1 MKMTRTILRLL
12 VVLAPLALYSCRPI
26 IRQVPVRTETKI
38 VEKLVPIRVDSAT
51 AVFVSK
57 FDCDSVSNT
66 PRMIIERDTI
76 EGRINQT
83 VTYDGGVLR
92 VLSRVPP

>member
-1 MKMTRTILRLL
+1 MTRTILRLL
-12 VVLAPLALYSCRPI
+12 VVLAPLALCSCRP
-26 IRQVPVRTETKI
+26 IRQVPVRAETKI
-38 VEKLVPIRVDSAT
+38 IEKLVPIRVDSAT

-57 FDCDSVSNT
+57 FDCDSTSGT
-66 PRMIIERDTI
+66 PRMIIERDTT

>member
-12 VVLAPLALYSCRPI
+12 VVLAPLALYSCRP

-66 PRMIIERDTI
+66 PRMIIERDTT